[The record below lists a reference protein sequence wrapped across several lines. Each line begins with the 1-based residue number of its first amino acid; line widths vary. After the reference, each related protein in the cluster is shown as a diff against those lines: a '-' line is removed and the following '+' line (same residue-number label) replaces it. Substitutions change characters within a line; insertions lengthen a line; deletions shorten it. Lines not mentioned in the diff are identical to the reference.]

1 MQTLENS
8 ENIKLNLTSWC
19 PEPGVPIY
27 VHIGRGFKCVLYYT
41 AQIIL
46 LQSLKA
52 LIPIAVDPVL
62 HSKMVVEKL
71 GGGED
76 HGADDG
82 PRRGGGQRG
91 GEEAEEEAAAGL
103 SLRQFEEPQLVGLQI
118 LLL

>member
-8 ENIKLNLTSWC
+8 ENIKLNLTSCC

-46 LQSLKA
+46 LQSFKA
-52 LIPIAVDPVL
+52 FIPIAVDPVL

-71 GGGED
+71 GGWQNTCP
-76 HGADDG
+76 DDG
-82 PRRGGGQRG
+82 LGYRGRSRCREAAKEAATSRLPGGQPQ
-91 GEEAEEEAAAGL
+91 A
-103 SLRQFEEPQLVGLQI
+103 PQLVGI
-118 LLL
+118 PIFLL